1 MLEWSPPS
9 DTGGRKDLTYSVIC
23 KKCGS
28 DTSQCEICGGG
39 IRFIPRH
46 TGLINSSVTVL
57 DFVSHVNY
65 TFEIE
70 ATNGVSELS
79 FSPKQFTAITV
90 TTDQD
95 GKSQHCLSVTMALSS
110 LHLLGGLFCFFE
122 VWVSTLGCFAG
133 CYMVLSAFGDDLQL
147 LLMRELNA
155 FGSWP
160 LTPIHRAQK
169 RIFSLKLCASF

>member
-28 DTSQCEICGGG
+28 DASQCEICGGG

-95 GKSQHCLSVTMALSS
+95 GKSHHCMSITVPLLSMN
-110 LHLLGGLFCFFE
+110 LLGGLFCFLE
-122 VWVSTLGCFAG
+122 V
-133 CYMVLSAFGDDLQL
+133 
-147 LLMRELNA
+147 
-155 FGSWP
+155 
-160 LTPIHRAQK
+160 
-169 RIFSLKLCASF
+169 

>member
-1 MLEWSPPS
+1 MIFNINETALMLEWSPPS

-28 DTSQCEICGGG
+28 DASQCEICGGG

-46 TGLINSSVTVL
+46 TGLINSSVTVM

-95 GKSQHCLSVTMALSS
+95 GKSQQCMSVTVPLSS
-110 LHLLGGLFCFFE
+110 
-122 VWVSTLGCFAG
+122 V
-133 CYMVLSAFGDDLQL
+133 QL
-147 LLMRELNA
+147 LEGSFGFLK
-155 FGSWP
+155 FGSV
-160 LTPIHRAQK
+160 
-169 RIFSLKLCASF
+169 S

>member
-28 DTSQCEICGGG
+28 DASQCEICGGG

-95 GKSQHCLSVTMALSS
+95 GKSLYCTSATLPLSS
-110 LHLLGGLFCFFE
+110 MHILGYHFDFSKSGS
-122 VWVSTLGCFAG
+122 VSLMLCR
-133 CYMVLSAFGDDLQL
+133 LQRAFMCDSFQL
-147 LLMRELNA
+147 LLMRALSVFVS
-155 FGSWP
+155 FG
-160 LTPIHRAQK
+160 H
-169 RIFSLKLCASF
+169 

>member
-28 DTSQCEICGGG
+28 DASQCEICGGG
-39 IRFIPRH
+39 IRFVPRH

-70 ATNGVSELS
+70 AMNGVSELS

-95 GKSQHCLSVTMALSS
+95 GKFMLFVIYSLFVICVFLFYILKNVNTTVLCINSWNGAHSRLFSGTTLLS
-110 LHLLGGLFCFFE
+110 
-122 VWVSTLGCFAG
+122 
-133 CYMVLSAFGDDLQL
+133 
-147 LLMRELNA
+147 
-155 FGSWP
+155 
-160 LTPIHRAQK
+160 K
-169 RIFSLKLCASF
+169 K